1 MVKVT
6 NLKNSKSV
14 VVRINDRGPHGPKTD
29 IIDLSGR
36 AAQDLDMIKD
46 GRAKVKLEVV
56 EVAKKVA
63 GHSAPE
69 PSSRAHSLIIFFHNE
84 ENSGVLYRPIEA
96 SGFESFLSGPENGSS
111 AKKYPFEVADHVGMD
126 YTHWRFYCVFL
137 LVPAQEYVG
146 KFIATFKEYPPS
158 AKVGSFSLDQV
169 LEKLSSAQSGGK

>member
-56 EVAKKVA
+56 EAAKK
-63 GHSAPE
+63 
-69 PSSRAHSLIIFFHNE
+69 
-84 ENSGVLYRPIEA
+84 
-96 SGFESFLSGPENGSS
+96 
-111 AKKYPFEVADHVGMD
+111 
-126 YTHWRFYCVFL
+126 
-137 LVPAQEYVG
+137 
-146 KFIATFKEYPPS
+146 
-158 AKVGSFSLDQV
+158 
-169 LEKLSSAQSGGK
+169 